1 MHGQK
6 SGHHAKE
13 QGTLPGRGVANH
25 EWTIFEITWRSM
37 AFSAVTFLV
46 KFV

>member
-6 SGHHAKE
+6 SEHHAKE
-13 QGTLPGRGVANH
+13 QGTPPEREVANR
-25 EWTIFEITWRSM
+25 EWTIFEITWRST